1 MVLQRRLLGKHYGGS
16 VSQENPGGGSFFFSG
31 ESEARGDVRK
41 VSIESAHVY
50 FADVS
55 KNPNRN
61 SFPSDTESTTS
72 NSRDI
77 YI

>member
-1 MVLQRRLLGKHYGGS
+1 MEARFHKKTQAVDL
-16 VSQENPGGGSFFFSG
+16 FFFSV
-31 ESEARGDVRK
+31 ESVARGDVRK

-61 SFPSDTESTTS
+61 SFPSDMESTTS
-72 NSRDI
+72 NSPDI

>member
-1 MVLQRRLLGKHYGGS
+1 MEARFQKKTLAVDFFLL
-16 VSQENPGGGSFFFSG
+16 FG
-31 ESEARGDVRK
+31 ESVARGDVRK

-61 SFPSDTESTTS
+61 SFPSDMESTTS
-72 NSRDI
+72 NSPDI